1 MSEEFNDKQM
11 DDIEEEFEDIDE
23 QDVDYAETTSEKNPA
38 KTGKKPVAAKKK
50 ARKKSRI
57 ARWFREMRSELK
69 KVIWP
74 TPKQI
79 VNNTLVSLVVMVA
92 SGVVIWAVDQ
102 VGSQI
107 FRMLITLGS

>member
-1 MSEEFNDKQM
+1 MSEEFNDKQA
-11 DDIEEEFEDIDE
+11 DDIEEELEDIGE
-23 QDVDYAETTSEKNPA
+23 QEIDKADAKADKKSVAAKAET
-38 KTGKKPVAAKKK
+38 KKK

-74 TPKQI
+74 TPKQTL
-79 VNNTLVSLVVMVA
+79 NNTLISLVVMVA

>member
-1 MSEEFNDKQM
+1 MSEEFNDRQ
-11 DDIEEEFEDIDE
+11 DDIEEELSET
-23 QDVDYAETTSEKNPA
+23 AESKLDKAADKNPA
-38 KTGKKPVAAKKK
+38 KKSASAKKK
-50 ARKKSRI
+50 VRKKSRI

-69 KVIWP
+69 KVVWP

-79 VNNTLVSLVVMVA
+79 INNTLVSLVVMVA
-92 SGVVIWAVDQ
+92 SGIVIWAVDQ

>member
-1 MSEEFNDKQM
+1 MSEELNNMQ
-11 DDIEEEFEDIDE
+11 DDIEEELEDVAE
-23 QDVDYAETTSEKNPA
+23 QEVDKAEASDKNIA
-38 KTGKKPVAAKKK
+38 KADKKPVPAKKK

-69 KVIWP
+69 KVVWP

-79 VNNTLVSLVVMVA
+79 LNNTLISLVVMVA
-92 SGVVIWAVDQ
+92 SAVVIWGVDQ